1 MRIVKAVFGI
11 IGFVVLLMVYSL
23 SYSIIFLTL
32 PVWCWFGDWF
42 RENIILEY
50 MQWAND
56 SMGEFADKIDDII
69 NGDY

>member
-11 IGFVVLLMVYSL
+11 IAFAVLSVIWSL

-32 PVWCWFGDWF
+32 PVWCWFGDRF

-56 SMGEFADKIDDII
+56 NMKEFADKIDEFID
-69 NGDY
+69 

>member
-1 MRIVKAVFGI
+1 MRIIKAVFGI

-42 RENIILEY
+42 RENIILTY

-56 SMGEFADKIDDII
+56 NMGEFADKIDEFID
-69 NGDY
+69 